1 MHRRRFTSLEQRP
14 GDARRSE
21 VGPTRRSRQA
31 AVSRGNWMKYTRL
44 GCDCR
49 NARDPVRLV
58 GRDHRESAQRDRC
71 RLKTLLT
78 NCTVSR
84 PMRSAGQAACSS
96 GNACASRTASC
107 TASERYCGVDADR
120 SRRWASADGSRREN
134 TCGSGGRIL
143 SLCRGATRLIRYRGR
158 GGLRAARRNSGNAR
172 TGWN

>member
-107 TASERYCGVDADR
+107 TASERYCGGDADR
-120 SRRWASADGSRREN
+120 SRRWASAGGSRREN
-134 TCGSGGRIL
+134 TCGSGSPIWDL
-143 SLCRGATRLIRYRGR
+143 FSAPQGASQVDLGAWIRH
-158 GGLRAARRNSGNAR
+158 
-172 TGWN
+172 